1 MCTRE
6 SKPDLRV
13 ASIEAPGMREV
24 SEMEADQ
31 TFDEAS
37 DRRED
42 SEAQTKSS
50 TNVADTGA
58 KQANKRASNS
68 KETEER
74 EADPQIQL
82 VMKLLRELHAPAQKA
97 AKAQKLKVLKSSSP
111 RCQPQRQQQSRKR
124 NKKRR
129 TK

>member
-1 MCTRE
+1 
-6 SKPDLRV
+6 
-13 ASIEAPGMREV
+13 MREV

-31 TFDEAS
+31 TFNEAS
-37 DRRED
+37 DRRKD
-42 SEAQTKSS
+42 SETQTKSS

-97 AKAQKLKVLKSSSP
+97 ESSMPKQPKPRKLKALKRSSP
-111 RCQPQRQQQSRKR
+111 RWQPQQRKLHYRKR